1 MSRWIIVKALAVAL
15 LITGC
20 GSLHKQSSFR
30 AIASHPPVAAI
41 ELIKPAAVSEEGATT
56 TFPPGKYRPMYEDDH
71 GYYFEAPRKVIVDT
85 TEVEERNGYET
96 MITIADTDDQ
106 LNLIACQKHAKNTAG
121 LRCLWRGGK
130 ILIRPLTTIRRLSC
144 ELRNLGTSGLSF
156 ALGNTNE

>member
-71 GYYFEAPRKVIVDT
+71 GYYFESPRKVIVDDVGVYGFDGGVYIQRGQT
-85 TEVEERNGYET
+85 APTEWY
-96 MITIADTDDQ
+96 
-106 LNLIACQKHAKNTAG
+106 
-121 LRCLWRGGK
+121 
-130 ILIRPLTTIRRLSC
+130 LIRPNGRRSMG
-144 ELRNLGTSGLSF
+144 RFKT
-156 ALGNTNE
+156 APMYKITPAT